1 MVQGPSATY
10 IFAQCQC
17 VSKKARLPWGLRGL
31 PPTKFEYS
39 ACIFLKSS
47 INVCRLNLYFAMEST
62 PSPTALDPS
71 ARAHVR
77 RLVLDVTC
85 CAGLGCRVAASRV
98 SWAKGAFGSQA
109 NTMLTVMVA
118 NLLNGTATSASRM
131 HFVPFTQD
139 RVSPQRFVDSKRCR
153 VHGQGSTSVA
163 CLFVPV
169 ESLCKSSSSNVDEG
183 PNAPWTSSTAAMQAA
198 AASQLRLVHP
208 YLIATEAAQLL
219 FTPNEWLAQRC
230 AALAQA
236 LGAETRAGLGLHVR
250 RGDKLSAHGHEA
262 ISLPPASSI
271 ALQVARQA
279 WRHRL
284 ESVLLLSD
292 DPQLAHDLAALLPHL
307 RVTALELP
315 AMTAATS
322 RSGRHRVVTGISPS
336 RRAAPVDPN
345 LVRNEIVTTSEMPSD
360 VPTPITTRFS
370 IGNSTHPGYL
380 IHTED
385 VALAVVRALEQWP
398 PCGLPATGGMPA
410 LPACRPLVLLSR
422 APNAVSG
429 TPDAVSGTS
438 RAVPRILRLS
448 ESSAAGHVSALF
460 SGTLWDC
467 TLIAH

>member
-1 MVQGPSATY
+1 MAT
-10 IFAQCQC
+10 
-17 VSKKARLPWGLRGL
+17 PG
-31 PPTKFEYS
+31 T
-39 ACIFLKSS
+39 
-47 INVCRLNLYFAMEST
+47 T
-62 PSPTALDPS
+62 SPTALDPS

-77 RLVLDVTC
+77 RLVRDVTC
-85 CAGLGCRVAASRV
+85 CAGLGCRVAANRV

-109 NTMLTVMVA
+109 NTMLTLMVA

-153 VHGQGSTSVA
+153 VHGQGSTGAA
-163 CLFVPV
+163 CLFVPI
-169 ESLCKSSSSNVDEG
+169 ESLCKSGHKSGMRGDSGPISGTTVGSVTRNVLEEG
-183 PNAPWTSSTAAMQAA
+183 PNAPWTSSTAAMQVA

-208 YLIATEAAQLL
+208 YLIATEAARLL

-236 LGAETRAGLGLHVR
+236 LGVETRAGLGLHVR

-292 DPQLAHDLAALLPHL
+292 DPQVAHDLAALLPHL

-315 AMTAATS
+315 AMTAATN
-322 RSGRHRVVTGISPS
+322 RSGRHRMTNRVMNHVATTRISPS
-336 RRAAPVDPN
+336 RRAATPVDPN
-345 LVRNEIVTTSEMPSD
+345 LDRNEVVARSEITSD
-360 VPTPITTRFS
+360 VPAPITTRPS
-370 IGNSTHPGYL
+370 AGNSSRPGYRYSDQ
-380 IHTED
+380 ED
-385 VALAVVRALEQWP
+385 VALAVIQALEQWP

-410 LPACRPLVLLSR
+410 LPACRPLVLTSR
-422 APNAVSG
+422 APRAVSG
-429 TPDAVSGTS
+429 TT
-438 RAVPRILRLS
+438 RAPYRAPRILSLS
-448 ESSAAGHVSALF
+448 PSSAAGHVAALF
-460 SGTLWDC
+460 SGHAGTLGFRAESWLIARDC
-467 TLIAH
+467 TRCLSVRAHI

>member
-1 MVQGPSATY
+1 
-10 IFAQCQC
+10 
-17 VSKKARLPWGLRGL
+17 
-31 PPTKFEYS
+31 
-39 ACIFLKSS
+39 
-47 INVCRLNLYFAMEST
+47 
-62 PSPTALDPS
+62 
-71 ARAHVR
+71 
-77 RLVLDVTC
+77 
-85 CAGLGCRVAASRV
+85 
-98 SWAKGAFGSQA
+98 
-109 NTMLTVMVA
+109 
-118 NLLNGTATSASRM
+118 
-131 HFVPFTQD
+131 
-139 RVSPQRFVDSKRCR
+139 
-153 VHGQGSTSVA
+153 
-163 CLFVPV
+163 
-169 ESLCKSSSSNVDEG
+169 
-183 PNAPWTSSTAAMQAA
+183 MQAA

-271 ALQVARQA
+271 ARQVARQA

-315 AMTAATS
+315 AMTAATN
-322 RSGRHRVVTGISPS
+322 RSGRHRMVTGISPS
-336 RRAAPVDPN
+336 RRAAPVEPN
-345 LVRNEIVTTSEMPSD
+345 LDRNEIVASSSEMPSE
-360 VPTPITTRFS
+360 VPTLITTRRS
-370 IGNSTHPGYL
+370 TGNSTHPGYL

-385 VALAVVRALEQWP
+385 VALAVVRALERWP

-422 APNAVSG
+422 APNAASG

-448 ESSAAGHVSALF
+448 ESSAAGHVASSAAAHVAALF

-467 TLIAH
+467 TLIARDV

>member
-1 MVQGPSATY
+1 MAT
-10 IFAQCQC
+10 
-17 VSKKARLPWGLRGL
+17 PG
-31 PPTKFEYS
+31 T
-39 ACIFLKSS
+39 
-47 INVCRLNLYFAMEST
+47 T
-62 PSPTALDPS
+62 SPTALDPS

-77 RLVLDVTC
+77 RLVRDVTC
-85 CAGLGCRVAASRV
+85 CAGLGCRVAANRV

-109 NTMLTVMVA
+109 NTMLTLMVA

-153 VHGQGSTSVA
+153 VHGQGSTGAA
-163 CLFVPV
+163 CLFVPI
-169 ESLCKSSSSNVDEG
+169 ESLCKSGHKSGMRGDSGPISGTTVGSVTRNVLEEG
-183 PNAPWTSSTAAMQAA
+183 PNAPWTSSTAAMQVA

-208 YLIATEAAQLL
+208 YLIATEAARLL

-236 LGAETRAGLGLHVR
+236 LGVETRAGLGLHVR

-315 AMTAATS
+315 AMTAATN
-322 RSGRHRVVTGISPS
+322 RSGRHRMVTGISPS
-336 RRAAPVDPN
+336 RRAAPVEPN
-345 LVRNEIVTTSEMPSD
+345 LDRNEIVASSSEMPSE
-360 VPTPITTRFS
+360 VPTLITTRRS
-370 IGNSTHPGYL
+370 TGNSTHPGYL

-385 VALAVVRALEQWP
+385 VALAVVRALERWP

-448 ESSAAGHVSALF
+448 ESSAAGHVASSAAAHVAALF

-467 TLIAH
+467 TLIARDV

>member
-1 MVQGPSATY
+1 MY
-10 IFAQCQC
+10 
-17 VSKKARLPWGLRGL
+17 AR
-31 PPTKFEYS
+31 YS
-39 ACIFLKSS
+39 FR
-47 INVCRLNLYFAMEST
+47 NAMEST
-62 PSPTALDPS
+62 PPSPTALDPS

-77 RLVLDVTC
+77 RLVRDVTC
-85 CAGLGCRVAASRV
+85 CAGLGCRVSANRV

-153 VHGQGSTSVA
+153 VHGQGSTGAA
-163 CLFVPV
+163 CLFVPI
-169 ESLCKSSSSNVDEG
+169 ESLCKSSSRNVDEG

-271 ALQVARQA
+271 ARQVARQA

-315 AMTAATS
+315 AMTAATN
-322 RSGRHRVVTGISPS
+322 RSGRHRVMTGISPS

-345 LVRNEIVTTSEMPSD
+345 LDRNEIVASSSEMPSE
-360 VPTPITTRFS
+360 VPTLITTRRS
-370 IGNSTHPGYL
+370 TGNSTHPGYL

-385 VALAVVRALEQWP
+385 VALAVVRALERWP

-422 APNAVSG
+422 APNAASG

-448 ESSAAGHVSALF
+448 ESSAAGHVASSAAAHVAALF

-467 TLIAH
+467 TLIARDV